1 MEKTEISNYE
11 YKILNYIKDKK
22 NVNEN
27 NININENERIIS
39 SSISYLEF
47 KKLIDVRKEYK
58 KTYSITDEGDEYL
71 KNGFPEEKLYNI
83 LKDKKELTVREIQN
97 YLNDKYKI
105 AMANLAK
112 LGIKPVNGKIVY
124 NNDNLNNIFSENRL
138 VLSGIKD
145 KKYSENKKINEFIKR
160 NLITEK
166 NNLTRIINI
175 NDSGLNALKNYENND
190 YMELL
195 TPEIIASGE
204 WKNKKFRKYDLNSRV
219 ERINGAGLHPLTYL
233 IEEIR
238 KIFLEMGFTEM
249 HGHYMEYTAWNMD
262 MLFIPQDHPA
272 RDLQDTFYLKNNNEM
287 EFEDPEILKIV
298 KRVHEK
304 GYKNYSGW
312 NYKWS
317 EEEAKK
323 IILRTHTTVNT
334 IRHLYHNKEEPQFV
348 FSIEK
353 VFRHESVDWKHL
365 SELYQIEG
373 SVYSKDANLSTL
385 KWLLREF
392 YSRLGFDN
400 IRFLPSYYPY
410 TEPSMDVIVDIN
422 GKEVEMGGSGIFRPE
437 VTGPLGLKSPVL
449 AFGLGLERLAMI
461 YYNLND
467 IREIYNGDLNW
478 LKNYKIRF

>member
-11 YKILNYIKDKK
+11 YKILDYIKDKK
-22 NVNEN
+22 DVNEN
-27 NININENERIIS
+27 NIKIDVNERIIS

-47 KKLIDVRKEYK
+47 KKLIDVKKEYK
-58 KTYSITDEGDEYL
+58 KTYNITDEGNDYL
-71 KNGFPEEKLYNI
+71 KNGFPEEILYNL
-83 LKDKKELTVREIQN
+83 LKDKKELSINEIKD
-97 YLNDKYKI
+97 YLKDKYKI

-112 LGIKPVNGKIVY
+112 SGIKPVNGKIIY
-124 NNDNLNNIFSENRL
+124 NNENLDNVFN
-138 VLSGIKD
+138 
-145 KKYSENKKINEFIKR
+145 ENKIMLNQIKNKNYKNEKINEFLRR

-166 NNLTRIINI
+166 TNLIRIINI
-175 NDSGLNALKNYENND
+175 NNNGLNALKNYENND
-190 YMELL
+190 YIELL
-195 TPEIIASGE
+195 TPEIISSGE

-219 ERINGAGLHPLTYL
+219 ENINGSGLHPLTYL
-233 IEEIR
+233 IENIR

-249 HGHYMEYTAWNMD
+249 NGHYIEYTAWNMD

-272 RDLQDTFYLKNNNEM
+272 RDLQDTFYLKSDKKM
-287 EFEDPEILKIV
+287 EFENPEILKIV
-298 KRVHEK
+298 KKVHEN
-304 GYKNYSGW
+304 GYKNYPGW

-334 IRHLYHNKEEPQFV
+334 IRYLYHNREEPQFV

-437 VTGPLGLKSPVL
+437 VTKPLGLKSPVL

-467 IREIYNGDLNW
+467 IRDIYNSDLNW